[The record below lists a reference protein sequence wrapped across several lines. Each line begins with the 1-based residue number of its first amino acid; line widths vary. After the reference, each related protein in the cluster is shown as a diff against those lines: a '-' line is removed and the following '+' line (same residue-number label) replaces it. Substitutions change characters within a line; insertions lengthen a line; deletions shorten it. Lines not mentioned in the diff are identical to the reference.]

1 LLHEEWTFL
10 DGVIVEEVKAIIDLQ
25 DIHLAKTMNYVEACN
40 LEIRLLINFGAESL
54 QHKRQHNNNKIK

>member
-40 LEIRLLINFGAESL
+40 LEIR
-54 QHKRQHNNNKIK
+54 